1 MDFKEKIIQ
10 LAQKK
15 KELRSRD
22 IVEEYN
28 VSRQYVGRFLKEL
41 VQENKLIKFGST
53 LKSFYLLP
61 ENAKTFGDRVV
72 KKLKNKELEEYEV
85 LKSIERKTPMLSFL
99 TDNVRSIF
107 DYAFSE
113 MLNNA
118 IEHSKSSNIEMKI
131 IKNEN
136 LTFSIRD
143 FGIGVFQSI
152 LTKKKL
158 KNELE
163 AIQELL
169 KGKTTTAPKAHSGE
183 GIFFTSKMADVFY
196 LESYNYR
203 LTIDN
208 LLEDVFLE
216 EIKPSKKGTHVYFQI
231 NLKSQKHLNDIFE
244 QYQSDREEMAF
255 DKTEIY
261 VKLYTHGTVH
271 VSRSQARRLLANLEK
286 FKVVVLDFDKV
297 PNVGQAFADEI
308 FRVFPKKYPDT
319 KMHPINMNTTVE
331 FMVKRAIQTKR

>member
-1 MDFKEKIIQ
+1 MEFKEKILQ
-10 LAQKK
+10 LAREK

-22 IVEEYN
+22 IVEKYK
-28 VSRQYVGRFLKEL
+28 VSRQYVGRFLREL
-41 VQENKLIKFGST
+41 VKEHKLIKFGST

-72 KKLKNKELEEYEV
+72 KKLKNKELEEHEV

-118 IEHSKSSNIEMKI
+118 IEHSKALNIEVEI

-136 LTFSIRD
+136 LIFHVRD
-143 FGIGVFQSI
+143 FGIGVFRSI

-163 AIQELL
+163 ATQELL

-183 GIFFTSKMADVFY
+183 GIFFTSKMADIFY

-208 LLEDVFLE
+208 LLQDVFLE

-231 NLKSQKHLNDIFE
+231 NLKSEKHMSDIFK
-244 QYQSDREEMAF
+244 QYQSDEEEMAF
-255 DKTEIY
+255 DKTEIH
-261 VKLYTHGTVH
+261 VKLYTHGTIH
-271 VSRSQARRLLANLEK
+271 VSRSQARRLLTNLEK
-286 FKVVVLDFDKV
+286 FKVIVLDFDKV
-297 PNVGQAFADEI
+297 PNVGQAFSDEV
-308 FRVFPKKYPDT
+308 FRVFLLKYPHI
-319 KMHPINMNTTVE
+319 KIEPINMNKTVE
-331 FMVKRAIQTKR
+331 FMVQRAIRTER

>member
-1 MDFKEKIIQ
+1 MELKEKIIQ
-10 LAQKK
+10 LAREK
-15 KELRSRD
+15 KEIRSRD
-22 IVEEYN
+22 IVDKYHI
-28 VSRQYVGRFLKEL
+28 SRQYASRFLKEL
-41 VQENKLIKFGST
+41 VNEKRLIKFGST

-61 ENAKTFGDRVV
+61 ENAKTFGDRIT
-72 KKLKNKELEEYEV
+72 KKLKNKDLEEFEV

-118 IEHSKSSNIEMKI
+118 IEHSKAPNIELEIVKG
-131 IKNEN
+131 NN
-136 LTFSIRD
+136 LVFHVRD
-143 FGIGVFQSI
+143 FGIGVFRSV

-163 AIQELL
+163 AVHELL

-183 GIFFTSKMADVFY
+183 GIFFTSKVADIFY

-208 LLEDVFLE
+208 LLQDVFLE

-231 NLKSQKHLNDIFE
+231 NLQSEKHMSDIFK
-244 QYQSDREEMAF
+244 QYQSDPEEMAF

-261 VKLYTHGTVH
+261 VKLYTYGTIH
-271 VSRSQARRLLANLEK
+271 VSRSQARRLLTNLEK

-297 PNVGQAFADEI
+297 PSVGQAFADEI
-308 FRVFPKKYPDT
+308 FRVFPEKYPQT
-319 KMHPINMNTTVE
+319 KIEAINMNKTVE
-331 FMVKRAIQTKR
+331 FMVQRAIQTKR